1 MARAACPFT
10 GRETRAKSAKRV
22 GAERH
27 FSASRLKTDEETLTR
42 VSPAPL
48 LRKCEPR
55 EPRNITRFLKVAH
68 CECTY
73 QYTYIYL
80 FCLCP
85 PLPAPLLHRSRGAD
99 SEVAVRSPQFDRAT
113 PFMCHVIVEITLN
126 AQLKKRHDGVS
137 ENTNKFCFFYR

>member
-55 EPRNITRFLKVAH
+55 EPRNITRFLKVAARSARATR
-68 CECTY
+68 ERIVNARTSIPI
-73 QYTYIYL
+73 YISL
-80 FCLCP
+80 L
-85 PLPAPLLHRSRGAD
+85 PLPASVYTF
-99 SEVAVRSPQFDRAT
+99 VA
-113 PFMCHVIVEITLN
+113 
-126 AQLKKRHDGVS
+126 
-137 ENTNKFCFFYR
+137 